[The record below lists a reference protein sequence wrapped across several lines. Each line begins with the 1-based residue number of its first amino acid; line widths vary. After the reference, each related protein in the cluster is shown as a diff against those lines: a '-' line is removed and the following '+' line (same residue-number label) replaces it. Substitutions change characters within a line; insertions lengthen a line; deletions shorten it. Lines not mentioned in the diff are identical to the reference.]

1 MSSLFRPM
9 MSAGLVLLCLSV
21 PALLG
26 QQGTQG
32 GSTNN
37 QQDPFADIAR
47 ASLPASCNPNTNAS
61 QLQAAQDRLSK
72 LQAAKRDAQG
82 SLADVSDLSG
92 AGASLSNWS
101 AALGAAQ
108 VLQGLSDGFM
118 SVASL
123 LTGSKGN
130 DLYNVAKSGAN
141 CANGA
146 VTDTVSPAECLNSV
160 AEATAEL
167 KGRGAGSLIRVAAAG
182 AATGANLAEKKSVDA
197 AASALSAAPAL
208 IGERIGN
215 PAAGFGRGAVAV
227 DAVANGDVP
236 KALEYIPKTIGKFV
250 ADETLGKAFDTVGDV
265 VKAAVTTANGLDNL
279 SSADASGDNL
289 NRVTSSAY
297 NSIADNVMKLSAKIN
312 DTQKEVD
319 RLAQC
324 QQQLEAAG
332 LSGTSQTAETSKAPG
347 TPRSLDDIM
356 AARGTVSTGAP
367 TTENTSPFLQ
377 SLTNSMQ
384 EAAAAGAG
392 SQSGDSGR
400 TSLFQ
405 LPSSLL
411 PNSPLLPNSKIGNSG
426 VQGIGT
432 GGATVNRCP
441 PGSTNF
447 FCGYFNS
454 MGLSQDSRFSGA
466 YQSSQQK
473 PTPPLPPVLQP
484 GCKSDGSGASCG
496 VH

>member
-1 MSSLFRPM
+1 VSSLFRPTK
-9 MSAGLVLLCLSV
+9 STGVVLSCLFV

-26 QQGTQG
+26 QQGTQSG
-32 GSTNN
+32 GTNN
-37 QQDPFADIAR
+37 QQDPLADIAR
-47 ASLPASCNPNTNAS
+47 ASLSASCNANTNAS
-61 QLQAAQDRLSK
+61 QLQAAQDRLSR

-167 KGRGAGSLIRVAAAG
+167 KGGAGSLIRVAAAG
-182 AATGANLAEKKSVDA
+182 AATGANLAEKKSVDT

-208 IGERIGN
+208 IGGRIGN

-265 VKAAVTTANGLDNL
+265 VKAAVTTANGIDNL
-279 SSADASGDNL
+279 SSADASGGNL
-289 NRVTSSAY
+289 NTVTSSAY
-297 NSIADNVMKLSAKIN
+297 NLIAANVMKLSAKIN

-324 QQQLEAAG
+324 QQQLAAPAADVLDTLG
-332 LSGTSQTAETSKAPG
+332 PLLADPSGTGASGGNSAMLKKLADSMAETSSPSA
-347 TPRSLDDIM
+347 
-356 AARGTVSTGAP
+356 GANVQLP
-367 TTENTSPFLQ
+367 QIDPASVPSQGQ
-377 SLTNSMQ
+377 SLGNSLLNVL
-384 EAAAAGAG
+384 
-392 SQSGDSGR
+392 SS
-400 TSLFQ
+400 Q
-405 LPSSLL
+405 LPSTVI
-411 PNSPLLPNSKIGNSG
+411 PNSKIGNAG
-426 VQGIGT
+426 VQGVGT
-432 GGATVNRCP
+432 GSAPFNWCAQ
-441 PGSTNF
+441 GSITT
-447 FCGYFNS
+447 FCIQH
-454 MGLSQDSRFSGA
+454 GLST
-466 YQSSQQK
+466 QQK
-473 PTPPLPPVLQP
+473 PAPPPPLVSQP

>member
-1 MSSLFRPM
+1 MSSLFRLTK
-9 MSAGLVLLCLSV
+9 STGVVLSCLFV

-26 QQGTQG
+26 QQGTQSG
-32 GSTNN
+32 GTNN

-47 ASLPASCNPNTNAS
+47 ASLPASCNANTNAS
-61 QLQAAQDRLSK
+61 QLQAAQDRLSR

-141 CANGA
+141 RANGA

-167 KGRGAGSLIRVAAAG
+167 KGGAGSLIRVAAAG

-208 IGERIGN
+208 IGGRIGN

-236 KALEYIPKTIGKFV
+236 KAWEYIPKTIGKFV

-265 VKAAVTTANGLDNL
+265 VKAAVTTANGIDNL
-279 SSADASGDNL
+279 SGADASGDNL
-289 NRVTSSAY
+289 NTVTTSAY

-319 RLAQC
+319 RLTQC

-332 LSGTSQTAETSKAPG
+332 LSGTSQTAETRKAPE

-356 AARGTVSTGAP
+356 AARGTVSIGAP
-367 TTENTSPFLQ
+367 TTENSSPSLQ

-384 EAAAAGAG
+384 EAAAAGAVANAG
-392 SQSGDSGR
+392 GPQRGDS
-400 TSLFQ
+400 TQNSLFQ
-405 LPSSLL
+405 LPT
-411 PNSPLLPNSKIGNSG
+411 PVIPDSKTGTSGVPG
-426 VQGIGT
+426 VQGPV
-432 GGATVNRCP
+432 GATTWTSCDTVTC
-441 PGSTNF
+441 T
-447 FCGYFNS
+447 
-454 MGLSQDSRFSGA
+454 M
-466 YQSSQQK
+466 YQGTIPIKRWSIAAPIKQK
-473 PTPPLPPVLQP
+473 PCP
-484 GCKSDGSGASCG
+484 GPGSCG
-496 VH
+496 VN